1 VGHWKLDGNA
11 DDSSVNANHGAIMGK
26 YAWVSGHDGMA
37 ARFTNGRVLVPDA
50 LELRPP
56 AQVSAA
62 IWMYYSGNRPGSSA
76 RIMVKGGD
84 NFESYALEVNNDE
97 HITFYVGDVNG
108 ERYFA
113 DSPENAVYADE
124 WMHLAGTY
132 DGTISKC
139 WINGEVVG
147 ETDEA
152 NGIPISQDPNGLG
165 IGNRSDA
172 NNRPLNGTVDDARV
186 YNRGLTAAEVAWLAT
201 DGTGYMALTSTANF
215 YDNEPANQKAINVR
229 DIAILI
235 NDWGLQV
242 LWP

>member
-1 VGHWKLDGNA
+1 
-11 DDSSVNANHGAIMGK
+11 MGK

-37 ARFTNGRVLVPDA
+37 AKFTNGRVLVPDA

-62 IWMYYSGNRPGSSA
+62 IWMYYSGNPSTGSSS
-76 RIMVKGGD
+76 RIMVKGAD
-84 NFESYALEVNNDE
+84 NFESYALEVSNDR

-108 ERYFA
+108 TRYFA
-113 DSPENAVYADE
+113 GSPENTVHPDE

-139 WINGEVVG
+139 WMNGEVVS

-165 IGNRSDA
+165 IANRSDA
-172 NNRPLNGTVDDARV
+172 NNRPLIATVDDARV
-186 YNRGLTAAEVAWLAT
+186 YNRALTAAEVAWLAT
-201 DGTGYMALTSTANF
+201 DGTGYMALTSTANL
-215 YDNEPANQKAINVR
+215 YDMEPANQKAINIR
-229 DIAILI
+229 DIAILFD
-235 NDWGLQV
+235 NWGVQR
-242 LWP
+242 LWPE